1 MLIFFTRKSRII
13 CRNLHVIESLE
24 NHTFSAISGVF

>member
-13 CRNLHVIESLE
+13 CRNLHVLESLD
-24 NHTFSAISGVF
+24 NHTFLGHF